1 MDIFALT
8 IYAKQGH
15 EDDVA
20 GLFDDLGK
28 RLEGTS
34 GFKGRHVLRAR
45 TGELRERVTKGDA
58 EPAAGA
64 AGHAAPAPDGTH
76 FINIEMWEAAEDR
89 TAFSKSEPGK
99 EWAASIK
106 PHLLPEHTHDLYN
119 DISGAH

>member
-20 GLFDDLGK
+20 GPFDDLGK

-34 GFKGRHVLRAR
+34 GFKGRHVLRAG
-45 TGELRERVTKGDA
+45 TGEVRETVTKGDA
-58 EPAAGA
+58 ELAARA
-64 AGHAAPAPDGTH
+64 AGHAESAPNGTH

-89 TAFSKSEPGK
+89 TAFSKSEPG
-99 EWAASIK
+99 EDWAAKIK
-106 PHLLPEHTHDLYN
+106 PHLRPEHTHDLYN
-119 DISGAH
+119 DISGPH